1 MRTVLTAL
9 SITLLAGCGVDRET
23 ERAAGSETAS
33 PAAIE
38 VAIDEA
44 FVMVPLQGRDITMG
58 GAEISVMGG
67 DARLV
72 AVEAGFADTV
82 ELHTVSMAD
91 GRMRMRQVEAYD
103 VTPDAPLS
111 LRRGA
116 DHLMF
121 FGVDS
126 LEPGREYALELV
138 FERTD
143 GSRFNTATQAIARS
157 LGE

>member
-9 SITLLAGCGVDRET
+9 SITLLAGCGGDRAT
-23 ERAAGSETAS
+23 ERAAGAETAS
-33 PAAIE
+33 PAA
-38 VAIDEA
+38 VVVSVYEA

-58 GAEISVMGG
+58 GAVISVMGG

-72 AVEAGFADTV
+72 AVEAGFADKV

-103 VTPDAPLS
+103 VAPDAPLS
-111 LRRGA
+111 LRRGS

-126 LEPGREYALELV
+126 LEPGREYELELV

-143 GSRFNTATQAIARS
+143 GSRFRKAAQAIARS